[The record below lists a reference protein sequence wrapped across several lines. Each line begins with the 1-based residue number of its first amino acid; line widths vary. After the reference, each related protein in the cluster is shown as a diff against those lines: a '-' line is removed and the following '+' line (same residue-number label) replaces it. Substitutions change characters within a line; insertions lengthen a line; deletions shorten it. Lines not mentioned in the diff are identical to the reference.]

1 MAVTLTGSN
10 GLFTRLGKLF
20 QIAVQVKSFQ
30 ATLATEIQ
38 DALDEFDGGDNDLAI
53 SLTDIK
59 SSAQRSCASVYG
71 MIRASAHKTLIEM
84 VNDDDPLPA
93 KTVHLAMQRLIRQM
107 EDSSASINAS
117 SYSATTTADGANT
130 GNGAII
136 ATTSAN
142 TKRTANTRAESL
154 VFKCIKDAQI
164 SGTAGAEVFE
174 VTGEA
179 PISDITDINW
189 PGGSGI
195 SGRVVVT
202 DPAIDASTQ
211 INKNLLTN
219 STFENFTTNTPNNWT
234 IAVGT
239 AGTQVFK
246 NTTAGNIFKGSASL
260 KITGDSGGT
269 LTKLTQNLD
278 TSGATTG
285 RLEPDTVYA
294 LTFKVYLDSGI
305 TAGVMKVS
313 IKDSGGTA
321 ITADSLT
328 AEVTANLGALAAGS
342 WQTATTFF
350 KTPKALPTG
359 TPYQAVVELTTAV
372 TNTKNV
378 YVDQLAAFKATQI
391 AKGPYVAV
399 MRGTT
404 DFVRDDEFVTAIAKS
419 GTGTMQENMDK
430 FFGMYEMG
438 LQLPEHSSGSET
450 IADSLIA

>member
-53 SLTDIK
+53 SMTDIK
-59 SSAQRSCASVYG
+59 TSAQRSCASVYG
-71 MIRASAHKTLIEM
+71 MIRAAAHKTLIEM

-117 SYSATTTADGANT
+117 AYSATSSADGANT
-130 GNGAII
+130 GNGAIV

-189 PGGSGI
+189 PGGSGV

-202 DPAIDASTQ
+202 DPTVDASSQ

-219 STFENFTTNTPNNWT
+219 SAFENFTTNTPNNWT
-234 IAVGT
+234 IAVGS
-239 AGTQVFK
+239 AGTQISK
-246 NTTAGNIFKGSASL
+246 NTTAAQIFKGTASL
-260 KITGDSGGT
+260 KVTGDSGGT

-285 RLEPDTVYA
+285 RLEPDTVYG
-294 LTFKVYLDSGI
+294 LTFKAYLDTGI
-305 TAGVMKVS
+305 SAGVLKLS

-321 ITADSLT
+321 ITADSMT
-328 AEVTANLGALAAGS
+328 AELTANLGALSAGS
-342 WQTATTFF
+342 WQTSTTFF

-359 TPYQAVVELTTAV
+359 TPYTATVELTTAL
-372 TNTKNV
+372 TNAKNV
-378 YVDQLAAFKATQI
+378 YIDQIAAFKATQI
-391 AKGPYVAV
+391 GKGTYCAV
-399 MRGTT
+399 MRGST
-404 DFVRDDEFVTAIAKS
+404 DFVKDDEFVVAVAKS

-430 FFGMYEMG
+430 FFDMYGMG
-438 LQLPEHSSGSET
+438 LQLPENSAGSET